1 MWDWKVN
8 KSCGSL
14 KCAAENEFKEKW
26 ILGNGCHNHSV
37 HFWSDHSQMIA
48 KLIIKA
54 VDNLSALASLVV
66 ICNDPTLAAVW
77 VRF

>member
-26 ILGNGCHNHSV
+26 ILGNGCHNHSA
-37 HFWSDHSQMIA
+37 FLKRSFTNDSQI
-48 KLIIKA
+48 
-54 VDNLSALASLVV
+54 NHQSS
-66 ICNDPTLAAVW
+66 
-77 VRF
+77 R